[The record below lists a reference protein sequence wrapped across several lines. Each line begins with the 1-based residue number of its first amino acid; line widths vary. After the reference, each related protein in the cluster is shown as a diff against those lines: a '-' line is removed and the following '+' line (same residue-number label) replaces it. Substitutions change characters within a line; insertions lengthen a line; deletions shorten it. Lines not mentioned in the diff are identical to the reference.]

1 MDSFCSQ
8 EAPETP
14 DWQRSAEVLEVSNSE
29 LLDEIERLTTEVEA
43 RRDPRP
49 LVTALV
55 EYLDWLDDP
64 NGRMSRDAQAI
75 VSRQLRHALD
85 KRLSEMRA

>member
-8 EAPETP
+8 EDPETQ

-29 LLDEIERLTTEVEA
+29 LLDEVERLTAEVEA
-43 RRDPRP
+43 RRDTRP

-55 EYLDWLDDP
+55 EYLDWIDDP

-75 VSRQLRHALD
+75 VSRQLRHSLNEC
-85 KRLSEMRA
+85 LHEMRT